1 MIAAKPGMQI
11 PGGSIY
17 VMLVHQVLDAIGAEL
32 SAPGA
37 NDALR
42 KRVVRP
48 LMLMVMWEVLPWIV
62 GAWAIAT
69 LCSSLATTAALR
81 VFSGAA

>member
-1 MIAAKPGMQI
+1 
-11 PGGSIY
+11 
-17 VMLVHQVLDAIGAEL
+17 MLVMQLLDAVGAEL
-32 SAPGA
+32 GAPSAK
-37 NDALR
+37 DALR

-48 LMLMVMWEVLPWIV
+48 LMLLVMWELLPWIV

-81 VFSGAA
+81 YALSAPPRS